1 MLANALV
8 LIILGI
14 YGYISSGSATALI
27 APAIGVVLAAL
38 AFPVKNENKTAAHIA
53 VGLTLISAIMFF
65 VIGFKRDN
73 MIVVVMAILTTLALF
88 MYIMDF
94 KRRKQEREGAN

>member
-8 LIILGI
+8 LIVLGI
-14 YGYISSGSATALI
+14 YRYISSGSATALI
-27 APAIGVVLAAL
+27 APAIGVILAAL

>member
-8 LIILGI
+8 LIVLGI

-27 APAIGVVLAAL
+27 APAIGVILAAL

>member
-27 APAIGVVLAAL
+27 APAIGVILAAL